1 MTIFEKIKRLGVV
14 SSLSCLMKTLY
25 LFFLQRKYGFD
36 YWHIRGDYICKP
48 YKKQVVDI
56 VNSLPNMDV
65 AVDVGC
71 GMGDILARTNIK
83 NRIGIDIDQK
93 VIDCALFLRQDL
105 TFYRGMIAINWTHN
119 ICFDDLV
126 NNFSK
131 VINKYSHNC
140 YILVDIIKPD
150 IENYKYKHSIEDYA
164 KYFKISSSVVS
175 VDGVRI
181 FLTLSK
187 L

>member
-1 MTIFEKIKRLGVV
+1 MTVFKASMEAISRV
-14 SSLSCLMKTLY
+14 
-25 LFFLQRKYGFD
+25 
-36 YWHIRGDYICKP
+36 
-48 YKKQVVDI
+48 
-56 VNSLPNMDV
+56 
-65 AVDVGC
+65 
-71 GMGDILARTNIK
+71 
-83 NRIGIDIDQK
+83 IDQK
-93 VIDCALFLRQDL
+93 AIDCALFLRQDL
-105 TFYRGMIAINWTHN
+105 TFHRGGLDTIEKYIDKKNTVMIAINWTHN

-131 VINKYSHNC
+131 VINKYSQNC

-150 IENYKYKHSIEDYA
+150 IENYKYKHSIDDYA